1 MTPRLGKRFAGVV
14 TSWVAVFAIVGRAA
28 GQCAMCG
35 SATPYAGASAGHTAA
50 TFAIAALVLLV
61 PVLAMLA
68 TFVTYV
74 WRHRH

>member
-1 MTPRLGKRFAGVV
+1 VTPRFGKGLTGIA
-14 TSWVAVFAIVGRAA
+14 TASAAVLTIVGRAA

-61 PVLAMLA
+61 PVLAML
-68 TFVTYV
+68 TTLVTYV